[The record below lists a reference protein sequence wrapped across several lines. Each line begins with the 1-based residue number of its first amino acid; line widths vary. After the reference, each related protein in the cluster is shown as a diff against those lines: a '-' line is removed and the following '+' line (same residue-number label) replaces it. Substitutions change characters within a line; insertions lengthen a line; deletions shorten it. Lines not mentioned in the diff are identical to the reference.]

1 MALTKKNEA
10 STGYKAVDL
19 FGGPIREH
27 EMTFSDE
34 VKQLLIQQ
42 LTDIYNDP
50 REATVRETV
59 SNALDAT
66 VAARKLGQETS
77 PVEIIAPSAFE
88 QTFQVIDHG
97 VGMTAEQ
104 LDLYFSDY
112 GNSSKILDMD
122 AIGSKGLGAKAPLAY
137 TTTCTIDTVHDG
149 RRVVITMNRG
159 EQANVTKT
167 ILDEPTDLPNGTTV
181 KVPVASDDIQ
191 AFNNAIDRYKRYASP
206 DLPIVIDGKKYSI
219 EDHYRL
225 LGKYVIAY
233 DNDGKPVKTNLWARL
248 DDNRHDITRVCME
261 WARYVDNVHHDNDNY
276 SWIVNNV
283 EAVLSGW
290 NYRLDGRG
298 WSTPGFVIELVPGV
312 LDFPASRDEVKKND
326 RLNEFVGI
334 LSDSLQLKDER
345 SKAEL
350 MWGNVTDHADRIAI
364 LDCARSYHYHTQW
377 SDLMDKW
384 PEEAAV
390 YTADPSKPKAKYSV
404 AFEYKT
410 NRNGSVSI
418 SDIRVAFP
426 EYWQASSKDEPTGR
440 WSWNMF
446 SKGSKSQGEFLSGTI
461 DSDVIDSHCL
471 NFKTQRPFDMLRKRK
486 DDDAAASAE
495 LLGTPLD
502 WLAVRPTVDP
512 TIMMDGNCAVVIVSG
527 KIPAKLKDNA
537 SSLLRRWGRY
547 LKKVKKD
554 AGDSRYFTVM
564 FHVIDGTITDEQAD
578 AIKTAC
584 EKAHIPYVGVKTWE
598 DLETEAKNAAH
609 NHTGSSTSS
618 NKSTATVHE
627 GHISGFKI
635 SANHDRWLAIYDA
648 INAVDNRADRL
659 EIDLAKAVNDG
670 ARVLIYKLGSD
681 DYRNSKSY
689 LKWTIIRWIV
699 SLGADYQDHE
709 LILINELYSSL
720 YASMFSGILDKNAKS
735 VYLDS
740 STTARLRNLKAL
752 SRATRVYLDNFSI
765 MSVGNMLFDQMANGF
780 QTNGDSYAAKRLVA
794 KLFDSNKN
802 AARLLEVVSTS
813 FTSVGK
819 AQNDYESRIDE
830 IIDWLDFRDYPS
842 SEMIDKYASSADKR
856 ATNDFKKIVADLSAI
871 STVENK
877 LAHSRYDCTDP
888 TTYTIARLVSSYDWP
903 DLAASLKAGN
913 EGSEGLRNMIESWWD
928 KIAAVAVK

>member
-112 GNSSKILDMD
+112 GNSSKVLDMD

-206 DLPIVIDGKKYSI
+206 DLPIIIDGKKYSI

-233 DNDGKPVKTNLWARL
+233 DNDGKPVKTNLWAHL
-248 DDNRHDITRVCME
+248 DDNRHDITRVCMG

-334 LSDSLQLKDER
+334 LSDSLQLKEEQ

-364 LDCARSYHYHTQW
+364 LDCSRSYHYNTQW

-410 NRNGSVSI
+410 HKNNSVSI

-446 SKGSKSQGEFLSGTI
+446 GKGSRPQGEFLSGTV
-461 DSDVIDSHCL
+461 DSDVIDGHCL
-471 NFKTQRPFDMLRKRK
+471 VFNTQRTFDMLRQRK
-486 DDDAAASAE
+486 NDDATASAE
-495 LLGTPLD
+495 FLGTPLD

-512 TIMMDGNCAVVIVSG
+512 TMTNCAVVIVNG

-537 SSLLRRWGRY
+537 STILRRWGRY
-547 LKKVKKD
+547 FKKFKDD
-554 AGDSRYFTVM
+554 AGHNDSRYLTVM
-564 FHVIDGTITDEQAD
+564 FHVIDGLITDEQAD

-584 EKAHIPYVGVKTWE
+584 EKDRIPYVGVKTWE
-598 DLETEAKNAAH
+598 ELGAEVKNAAH
-609 NHTGSSTSS
+609 NRTGSSTSS
-618 NKSTATVHE
+618 NKNTAVIHE
-627 GHISGFKI
+627 GYISGFKI
-635 SANHDRWLAIYDA
+635 SAHHDRWLDINDA
-648 INAVDNRADRL
+648 INAVGNCTDRL

-670 ARVLIYKLGSD
+670 ARVLVYKEGSD
-681 DYRNSKSY
+681 DYRNSKSD
-689 LKWTIIRWIV
+689 LKREIIRWIV

-740 STTARLRNLKAL
+740 STTARLRGLKAL
-752 SRATRVYLDNFSI
+752 SNATRVYLDNVST
-765 MSVGNMLFDQMANGF
+765 MSVGNMLFDQMANGL

-794 KLFDSNKN
+794 NLFDSNKN

-813 FTSVGK
+813 FMSVDK

-842 SEMIDKYASSADKR
+842 SEMINKYASSADKR
-856 ATNDFKKIVADLSAI
+856 ATSDFKKIVADLSAI
-871 STVENK
+871 STVEHK

-903 DLAASLKAGN
+903 DLVASLKAGN

-928 KIAAVAVK
+928 KIAAVVVE